1 MDTIKGKYAPL
12 FDFLR
17 NQTERIVTVKFEE
30 IEKIICNKLPTS
42 AYKHRAWWGNT
53 RSGTYVQSAAWIEA
67 NFRVEDVIFGEEVIF
82 QKTSSQLLT
91 KKRYKNTRKKKIPPT
106 KEII

>member
-17 NQTERIVTVKFEE
+17 EQTDRLVTIKFEE
-30 IEKIICNKLPTS
+30 IEKIIGNKLPAS
-42 AYKHRAWWGNT
+42 AYKHKAWWGNT
-53 RSGTYVQSAAWIEA
+53 RSGTYVQSAAWLEA
-67 NFRVEDVIFGEEVIF
+67 NFRVEDVFFGEVVVF
-82 QKTSSQLLT
+82 QKTSTELLT
-91 KKRYKNTRKKKIPPT
+91 KKRYKNARRKRDPLT